1 MWSHA
6 NFRGF
11 MARIGCLARPKNSV
25 FFLHWKL
32 RFLVWKYQT
41 LWALFLLLPGA
52 LYQLQNWCGI
62 TFWTG
67 KLNLL
72 WNMKKRFGRP
82 SAHNKRTHISQ
93 MAHLTF
99 KMKWTFFL
107 KQFFMPSFC
116 LNRWFL
122 ELKPCSKPLCP
133 RDVIQW
139 FFYLSGLRSREMFSW
154 SLQWKSQL
162 INPSNLVMKKMLTLK
177 GSN

>member
-1 MWSHA
+1 MWSHT
-6 NFRGF
+6 NFRGL
-11 MARIGCLARPKNSV
+11 MASKVCPQRILV
-25 FFLHWKL
+25 FSHWKL
-32 RFLVWKYQT
+32 RFLVWKYYINLVGLGCT
-41 LWALFLLLPGA
+41 HVAHD
-52 LYQLQNWCGI
+52 QLQNWCGI

-72 WNMKKRFGRP
+72 WNLKKKFGRP

-99 KMKWTFFL
+99 KIKWTFFL
-107 KQFFMPSFC
+107 KQFFIPFFC

-122 ELKPCSKPLCP
+122 KLKPCNKPLCP